1 MCAPKRR
8 FYDEFRKLVER
19 VAKSEVNPDTII
31 LMDLLTSISNQ
42 LKPINCTLRTG
53 ELWKNA
59 LQLLEKAKNTNDIVM
74 MKKYLEKV
82 KEVVEKLVEEESRW
96 GSRVVSLLVLVAA
109 LSLMVKPLS
118 LVSYVPWASLLL
130 YQLSPTL
137 SLLALFVGGLVAF
150 YASPLLGALYVAASV
165 VGGIEPP
172 IRVDT
177 EVGEVAFK
185 VNMDELKRLFVEYYG
200 EREGEELFRFE
211 LYQLVLSGKTE
222 EEALA
227 ELWKRLTST
236 KIPSKS
242 EGSGREHVSSGR
254 QDERAQDSNEARD
267 HG

>member
-1 MCAPKRR
+1 M
-8 FYDEFRKLVER
+8 ER
-19 VAKSEVNPDTII
+19 VAKSEVNPDTVV

-42 LKPINCTLRTG
+42 LKPLNCTLRTG
-53 ELWKNA
+53 ELWKKA

-82 KEVVEKLVEEESRW
+82 REVVEKLIEEESRW

-109 LSLMVKPLS
+109 LSLMVRPLS

-130 YQLSPTL
+130 YQLSPSL
-137 SLLALFVGGLVAF
+137 SLLSLFLGGLLAF
-150 YASPLLGALYVAASV
+150 YASPLLGAFYVAASV
-165 VGGIEPP
+165 IGGIEPP

-177 EVGEVAFK
+177 EVSEAMPKVSKDEV
-185 VNMDELKRLFVEYYG
+185 MRLFVEYYG
-200 EREGEELFRFE
+200 EKEGEELFRFE

-242 EGSGREHVSSGR
+242 KGNGREHVSSGR
-254 QDERAQDSNEARD
+254 QDERTQDNNEARN
-267 HG
+267 HS